1 MPVEWS
7 ESGRSDGAR
16 RYTSRERFGV
26 GITGLALILLA
37 VCIITLT
44 PSPVDKGQ
52 TALVAEV
59 LEYLHAKGV
68 PQWFGYHKLEFSAN
82 IAMFVPLG
90 FFFGLLLPLRRA
102 WIGGLAGTTFSVFV
116 EVVQFFVLPER
127 FASVVDVLAN
137 TLGGWIG
144 IGLAVLLRIAI
155 AARDR
160 RVAARRIP
168 NAEDPRPRISPSA
181 GAPEAGP
188 RAAPLA
194 DAPTEAPAEVR
205 AREAASLD
213 RRPPAG

>member
-7 ESGRSDGAR
+7 ESRRRDGA
-16 RYTSRERFGV
+16 SRERYGLGV
-26 GITGLALILLA
+26 AGLALILFA

-59 LEYLHAKGV
+59 LECLHAKGV

-90 FFFGLLLPLRRA
+90 FFVGLLLPLRRA

-127 FASVVDVLAN
+127 FASVLDVLAN

-160 RVAARRIP
+160 RVAAMRKP
-168 NAEDPRPRISPSA
+168 AAGDPRPPA
-181 GAPEAGP
+181 TAPEAEP
-188 RAAPLA
+188 QAATT
-194 DAPTEAPAEVR
+194 TEASAAAR
-205 AREAASLD
+205 AREAAGLD